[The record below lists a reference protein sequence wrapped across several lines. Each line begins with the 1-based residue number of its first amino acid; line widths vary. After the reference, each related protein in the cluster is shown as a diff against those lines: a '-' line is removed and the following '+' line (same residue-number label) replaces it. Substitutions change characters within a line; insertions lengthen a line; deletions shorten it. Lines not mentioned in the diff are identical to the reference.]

1 MEESRMRLRWD
12 DYTFYNGK
20 ETMLY
25 RDGVIN
31 QLVIP
36 INNKDMMD
44 DKCIKDQWG
53 YYIRPVTPDEIGDIY
68 RVIPYAIYKGRKV
81 ELRGSKLFEKM
92 AIAPTDMDN
101 TDYDETMK
109 VLGIQHVYD
118 GDDTIFVPAKDLD
131 FYERAKYYDRYEY
144 FKGIFEPYKVE
155 DYHVIIKDGELHRH
169 KVE

>member
-1 MEESRMRLRWD
+1 
-12 DYTFYNGK
+12 
-20 ETMLY
+20 MLY

-31 QLVIP
+31 KLVIP
-36 INNKDMMD
+36 LYDDDFID
-44 DKCIKDQWG
+44 DKCIKDEWG
-53 YYIRPVTPDEIGDIY
+53 GYIRPVTPDEIGDIY
-68 RVIPYAIYKGRKV
+68 CVTPYAIYKGRKV

-109 VLGIQHVYD
+109 ALGIKHVYD

-131 FYERAKYYDRYEY
+131 FYERVKYYDRHEY

-155 DYHVIIKDGELHRH
+155 DYHVIIKDGELHRY

>member
-1 MEESRMRLRWD
+1 MADKYPE
-12 DYTFYNGK
+12 
-20 ETMLY
+20 
-25 RDGVIN
+25 IN
-31 QLVIP
+31 DMIRN
-36 INNKDMMD
+36 INIDWNNLD
-44 DKCIKDQWG
+44 
-53 YYIRPVTPDEIGDIY
+53 
-68 RVIPYAIYKGRKV
+68 
-81 ELRGSKLFEKM
+81 
-92 AIAPTDMDN
+92 
-101 TDYDETMK
+101 DETMK

>member
-1 MEESRMRLRWD
+1 MRLRRGS
-12 DYTFYNGK
+12 YIIYNGK

-31 QLVIP
+31 KLVIP
-36 INNKDMMD
+36 LYDDDFID
-44 DKCIKDQWG
+44 DKCIKDEWG
-53 YYIRPVTPDEIGDIY
+53 GYIRPVTPDEIGDIY
-68 RVIPYAIYKGRKV
+68 CVTPYAIYKGRKV

-109 VLGIQHVYD
+109 ALGIKHVYD

-131 FYERAKYYDRYEY
+131 FYERVKYYDRHEY

>member
-1 MEESRMRLRWD
+1 MERVSKN
-12 DYTFYNGK
+12 Y
-20 ETMLY
+20 
-25 RDGVIN
+25 
-31 QLVIP
+31 
-36 INNKDMMD
+36 
-44 DKCIKDQWG
+44 
-53 YYIRPVTPDEIGDIY
+53 YYIIRGDIY
-68 RVIPYAIYKGRKV
+68 CVTPYAIYKGRKV

-109 VLGIQHVYD
+109 ALGIKHVYD

-131 FYERAKYYDRYEY
+131 FYERVKYYDRHEY